1 MGEQATTIL
10 ATLLIVVVLVFG
22 MVFLPRFLMRRAV
35 RRVISQF
42 RQRGA
47 TSPDKATPLAA
58 LGLAPK
64 SALDRMFK
72 VRDYRPMAAR
82 LLGQANV
89 IRFTEEGTAYLSEE
103 ELENS
108 PVKKFA
114 GME

>member
-10 ATLLIVVVLVFG
+10 ATLLIIVALVIG
-22 MVFLPRFLMRRAV
+22 MFYLPRLLMRRAV
-35 RRVISQF
+35 RKVISQF
-42 RQRGA
+42 RERGA
-47 TSPDKATPLAA
+47 TSPDKATPLAS

-72 VRDYRPMAAR
+72 LRDYRPMAAR

-89 IRFTEEGTAYLSEE
+89 LRFTEEGDAYLSEE